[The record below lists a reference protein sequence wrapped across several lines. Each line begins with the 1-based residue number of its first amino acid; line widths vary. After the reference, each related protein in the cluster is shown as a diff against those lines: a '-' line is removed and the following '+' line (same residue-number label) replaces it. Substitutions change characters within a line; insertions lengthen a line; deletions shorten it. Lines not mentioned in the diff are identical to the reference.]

1 MPKEIGGELYYTT
14 DEVED
19 LFDLDPVTVIDLIK
33 EDKLTAKKMDDEWLI
48 SEAAVKEYRDTIE
61 KENE

>member
-19 LFDLDPVTVIDLIK
+19 LFDLDPVTMIDLIK
-33 EDKLTAKKMDDEWLI
+33 EDKLTAKKIGGEWLVP
-48 SEAAVKEYRDTIE
+48 ETAVKEYRDTIE
-61 KENE
+61 KEKK